1 MMKNYVWVIE
11 QGAYSNYRVVG
22 VFSSKANA
30 DLVAKA
36 VNGSDNYD
44 EAKVSKWELDP
55 AVSELN
61 AGLSMFY
68 VTMAKDGTTER
79 AAAAGLV
86 SYYISGEMSVWKRSE
101 APAYKGKNVQD
112 AVNCT
117 VWAKDGKHAV
127 KIANEF
133 RTQMIALGKL

>member
-1 MMKNYVWVIE
+1 MKKSVWAIE
-11 QGAYSNYRVVG
+11 QGTYSDYHVVG

-36 VNGSDNYD
+36 VNGSDNGE

-79 AAAAGLV
+79 VAAAGLV
-86 SYYISGEMSVWKRSE
+86 SYYISGEMSVWKRST
-101 APAYKGKNVQD
+101 APAYKGTDTTD

-117 VWAKDGKHAV
+117 VWAKDEKHAV